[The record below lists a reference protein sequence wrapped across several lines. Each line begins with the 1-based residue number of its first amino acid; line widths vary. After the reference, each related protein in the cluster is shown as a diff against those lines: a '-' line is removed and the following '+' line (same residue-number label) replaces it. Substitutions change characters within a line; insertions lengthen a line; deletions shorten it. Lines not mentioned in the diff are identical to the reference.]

1 MAEIRSPSRDVT
13 FFGLGI
19 DSKVSPKNR
28 LQFKSSVECLLRR
41 IPFRVIWPLLS
52 FVCDRA
58 TDPISEAICF
68 EMLDVKPY
76 IGSEDHVGRPAPI
89 TNFPMLLTSGIV
101 LSTFPFVFFALLTK
115 SFLSS
120 DLTESTYKSAWT
132 SPTASQA
139 SGKFILNFVL
149 FYSFTN

>member
-28 LQFKSSVECLLRR
+28 LQFKSSVECSLRR

-52 FVCDRA
+52 FFCNRA

-101 LSTFPFVFFALLTK
+101 LSFQRLIFFFLFSANQII
-115 SFLSS
+115 SF
-120 DLTESTYKSAWT
+120 
-132 SPTASQA
+132 
-139 SGKFILNFVL
+139 I
-149 FYSFTN
+149 

>member
-1 MAEIRSPSRDVT
+1 VVEIHSPSRDVT
-13 FFGLGI
+13 FFGLVI
-19 DSKVSPKNR
+19 DTKVSPKNR
-28 LQFKSSVECLLRR
+28 LQFKSSVECSLRR
-41 IPFRVIWPLLS
+41 ISFRVISSILS

-101 LSTFPFVFFALLTK
+101 LSFQRLL
-115 SFLSS
+115 
-120 DLTESTYKSAWT
+120 
-132 SPTASQA
+132 
-139 SGKFILNFVL
+139 L
-149 FYSFTN
+149 FSLLC